1 MTTLDLDKIAKRL
14 GAVRRGTVTS
24 RGGYFGA
31 LQLAAEV
38 QARFHVPAR
47 GVERPILSGPN
58 DLRGEVLVRQ
68 EPGDHEAAPSEG
80 RPS

>member
-1 MTTLDLDKIAKRL
+1 MTKLDMDMIAKRL

-47 GVERPILSGPN
+47 RGQATDHQQAEQLAPVPPETPAVLSKVSGK
-58 DLRGEVLVRQ
+58 
-68 EPGDHEAAPSEG
+68 A
-80 RPS
+80 